1 MNNQIMEREILTE
14 DHHIIDK
21 FREMVSKRYEFSGL
35 SQRFNL
41 PPAINEEVI
50 GDVKAYFLGTIYPE
64 AQERKRLENAFSN
77 MASYMRQPKKI
88 WGLFG
93 NMAGA
98 LFKFGRH
105 FMQALKAGFASL
117 DSFVGAKKFE
127 ASMAANANRNGIKP
141 PMSDEEFEDCLYQLE
156 KREVEQFIND
166 VKSLFSAMVNTPLLL
181 KTIHI
186 LDDAIVT
193 MENKPNIYP
202 KQDIE
207 GLRLGRNLLYQG
219 YELFSKYDES
229 TKQLMVDVIYK
240 NEMWYLDYVYQKK
253 ES

>member
-1 MNNQIMEREILTE
+1 MEQDILTE

-21 FREMVSKRYEFSGL
+21 FRDMVAKRYEFSSL
-35 SQRFNL
+35 SERFDL
-41 PPAINEEVI
+41 PPVI
-50 GDVKAYFLGTIYPE
+50 TSDVIDDVKSYFLGTIYPD
-64 AQERKRLENAFSN
+64 AAERRRLEMAFAN
-77 MASYMRQPKKI
+77 MASYMKQPKKI

-127 ASMAANANRNGIKP
+127 ASMAVIANRNGIRP
-141 PMSDEEFEDCLYQLE
+141 PMTDEEFEDCLYQLE
-156 KREVEQFIND
+156 RKEVQQFIDD
-166 VKSLFSAMVNTPLLL
+166 VKSLFGAMVNTPLLL

-186 LDDAIVT
+186 LDDAILT
-193 MENKPNIYP
+193 MQSKPHIYP
-202 KQDIE
+202 EEDIN
-207 GLRLGRNLLYQG
+207 GLKLGRNLLNQG

-229 TKQLMVDVIYK
+229 TKQLMVDIIYK
-240 NEMWYLDYVYQKK
+240 NELWFMDYVYQKR
-253 ES
+253 EN